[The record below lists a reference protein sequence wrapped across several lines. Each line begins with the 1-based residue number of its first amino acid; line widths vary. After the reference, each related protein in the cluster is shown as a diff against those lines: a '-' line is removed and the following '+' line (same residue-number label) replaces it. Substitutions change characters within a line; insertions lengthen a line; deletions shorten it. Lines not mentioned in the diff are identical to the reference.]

1 MFGTNCKITKERVWE
16 IDALRGML
24 ILLVMAGHLYW
35 TVTAFCINGYYNID
49 SYAWVNA
56 TDPLHFWYDWGAD
69 GIIYKAFLSDTIF
82 VIWGEECI
90 VNTFFILS
98 GVACVFSRDN
108 FKRALKVLA
117 AGLFM
122 TVFTFVLWQLTGDPS
137 RFIRFGVLMCYASC
151 QLIYI
156 YFFEKR
162 SNKTLLIAVV
172 PIFVIGYFL
181 RYHGLTIHSPLL
193 YPFGVG
199 EFGDQS
205 SDWWPIFPM
214 LGWLLL
220 GVVIGRK
227 FYGEKKTLWPND
239 IAMRITRPLQFLGRH
254 SGVIYIGHIL
264 IYTAVFCGI
273 GFLFG
278 LL

>member
-1 MFGTNCKITKERVWE
+1 MSENRLTKENQRVWE
-16 IDALRGML
+16 IDALRGFL
-24 ILLVMAGHLYW
+24 ILSVLVNHLII
-35 TVTAFCINGYYNID
+35 TVDAFCIYGYYNI
-49 SYAWVNA
+49 NA
-56 TDPLHFWYDWGAD
+56 ADWARFTDPLGAWFKTAAD
-69 GIIYKAFLSDTIF
+69 GTVSWTAWSGILRKFCTNPAVD
-82 VIWGEECI
+82 
-90 VNTFFILS
+90 TFFLLS
-98 GVACVFSRDN
+98 GISCVFSRNN

-117 AGLFM
+117 AGAFV

-162 SNKTLLIAVV
+162 SNKTLLIAII
-172 PIFVIGYFL
+172 PIFAIGYFL
-181 RYHGLTIHSPLL
+181 RYHGLSIHSPLL

-199 EFGDQS
+199 EYGDLS

-220 GVVIGRK
+220 GAVIGRK
-227 FYGEKKTLWPND
+227 FYSEKKTLWPND
-239 IAMRITRPLQFLGRH
+239 IARRITRPLQFLGRH
-254 SGVIYIGHIL
+254 SGVIYLGHIL